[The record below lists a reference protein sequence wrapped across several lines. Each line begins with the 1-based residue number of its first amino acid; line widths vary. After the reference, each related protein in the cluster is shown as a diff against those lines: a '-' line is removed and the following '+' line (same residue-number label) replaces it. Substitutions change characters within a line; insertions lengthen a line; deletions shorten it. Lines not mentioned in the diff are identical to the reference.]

1 MTSSYSIETAH
12 GDTITTG
19 IQSYEDALRM
29 APGAAER
36 AGVTVYVVGTDED
49 GDDIQPEAV
58 APSVHVA
65 VSVGSASSCVETVGA
80 MDYDVTLTI
89 GSVEHTGEI
98 TLVPGTDGRLS
109 SWGPSVDAWV
119 SGDLLRAMRQACL
132 PDALWR
138 ATVAALASRED
149 GPVTA

>member
-1 MTSSYSIETAH
+1 MEETKTIVVDM
-12 GDTITTG
+12 DTVTMVLDG
-19 IQSYEDALRM
+19 
-29 APGAAER
+29 AER
-36 AGVTVYVVGTDED
+36 TRET
-49 GDDIQPEAV
+49 V

-98 TLVPGTDGRLS
+98 TLIPGTDGRLS
-109 SWGPSVDAWV
+109 SWGPSVDAWI

-138 ATVAALASRED
+138 ATVAALAARED
-149 GPVTA
+149 GDVTT